1 MFNNLLIEKYRP
13 HTLEDIVLAEDVKN
27 VFVSFKEKQ
36 EIPSLIFLG
45 NPGIGKTSLSKI
57 LVKNILQC
65 QYLYINASDENGI
78 DTIRNK
84 VVNFAQTR
92 SIDGK
97 IKVIILDEAD
107 ALSGEAQ
114 RALRNTMEEYSSVTR
129 FILTGNYKYKLI
141 DALRSR
147 CQSFDLTPP
156 LEDVLKRCLYVL
168 KAEKITLPDDQRAS
182 FVQLVKSNYPDIRK
196 CINDIQKFSIKGVI
210 NIPAEC
216 SNQFLTELYNL
227 IKDKKITEVRKFI
240 ISNEDQINSDYV
252 NLLRMLFNYIDKNEK
267 NMEIKRMS
275 LLVIAEHIYRAGFV
289 ADQEINAYACCV
301 TLTN

>member
-13 HTLEDIVLAEDVKN
+13 HTLDDIVLSEDVRKTLL
-27 VFVSFKEKQ
+27 SFKDKQ

-45 NPGIGKTSLSKI
+45 NPGIGKTSLAKI
-57 LVKNILQC
+57 LVKDILQC

-84 VVNFAQTR
+84 VVSFAQTK

-114 RALRNTMEEYSSVTR
+114 RALRNTMEEYSGVTR
-129 FILTGNYKYKLI
+129 FILTGNYQYKLI

-147 CQSFDLTPP
+147 CQSFDLNPP
-156 LEDVLKRCLYVL
+156 LDLVLRRCLHVI
-168 KAEKITLPDDQRAS
+168 KTEKIILPDDQKVA
-182 FVQLVKSNYPDIRK
+182 FAHLIKSNYPDIRK
-196 CINDIQKFSIKGVI
+196 CINNIQRYSISGTL
-210 NIPAEC
+210 NIAVDNN
-216 SNQFLTELYNL
+216 NQFIAGLYELIVAKKVTEA
-227 IKDKKITEVRKFI
+227 RKYI
-240 ISNEDQINSDYV
+240 ISNESQINSDFV

-267 NMEIKRMS
+267 NEQVKKMS
-275 LLVIAEHIYRAGFV
+275 LLVIAEHIYRAAFV
-289 ADQEINAYACCV
+289 ADQEINAYACCIQ
-301 TLTN
+301 LTS